1 VKVERA
7 SCICPM
13 HCSFVASLH
22 KGFHQSAL
30 DGLHLL
36 DALLSRCAVVR
47 ERAVWKYTTLH
58 LSDALKIRCYG
69 CADGKA

>member
-1 VKVERA
+1 
-7 SCICPM
+7 
-13 HCSFVASLH
+13 
-22 KGFHQSAL
+22 
-30 DGLHLL
+30 LHLL